1 MKEFDEA
8 FNRIIEIFIKN
19 NPEKSYL
26 IVVEM
31 ISGRFIYETN
41 KEEII
46 NNYMD
51 KIKNK
56 ENYIYFRIYKNN

>member
-1 MKEFDEA
+1 MKEFDES

-26 IVVEM
+26 FVVEM
-31 ISGRFIYETN
+31 ISGRFIKETN

-51 KIKNK
+51 KIRNK

>member
-1 MKEFDEA
+1 MKEFDES

-26 IVVEM
+26 FVVEM
-31 ISGRFIYETN
+31 ISGRFIKETN

>member
-1 MKEFDEA
+1 MKEFDES

-19 NPEKSYL
+19 KPEKSYL
-26 IVVEM
+26 YVVEM
-31 ISGRFIYETN
+31 ISGRFIKETN

-51 KIKNK
+51 KIRNK

>member
-1 MKEFDEA
+1 MKEFDES

-26 IVVEM
+26 FVVEM
-31 ISGRFIYETN
+31 ISGRFIKETN

-51 KIKNK
+51 KIRNK
-56 ENYIYFRIYKNN
+56 ENYIFFLIYKNN